1 MIYED
6 HQNLESAYD
15 KVLLKEDEQR
25 RPEATVSLNRPRP
38 EATVSLNRP
47 RPDLHIPKLEPK
59 EQISMLLKNKI
70 DPSLYSQ
77 IIGLLE
83 KL

>member
-25 RPEATVSLNRPRP
+25 RP